1 MEREVDMPKLL
12 PFFMLLILVSGCNL
26 PINPTPIAPEEVQT
40 RVAAT
45 LTALTSPEG
54 ASTSKGD
61 PTSTQTLS
69 PDSTLTSAPIPT
81 TTPTPEVSATQE
93 NWKFQL
99 GSPAFNDPL
108 TNGDGWY
115 LSDDD
120 QTTVSATGSALV
132 LTSLN
137 AIGWHGW
144 SLNYHKMTDFYLEA
158 TIKTGI
164 CSGSD
169 QYGLVFRSPDFQK
182 GYFFTVT
189 CSGNYVLRSF
199 DGSQFSLVTAVNSSD
214 AILSGSNQVNRLGVK
229 AVGNK
234 IELYANDKLL
244 ETIQDNSFD
253 QSGAFGVFI
262 AGYETPNFSIALDD
276 ISYWLI
282 D

>member
-1 MEREVDMPKLL
+1 MRKLL
-12 PFFMLLILVSGCNL
+12 SIIALLMIVSGCNL
-26 PINPTPIAPEEVQT
+26 PISPTTISPEEVQT

-45 LTALTSPEG
+45 LTAIAVPSDVAITTVEPLTTLTITPEI
-54 ASTSKGD
+54 
-61 PTSTQTLS
+61 TSTIT
-69 PDSTLTSAPIPT
+69 PNPTNTS
-81 TTPTPEVSATQE
+81 TPEATVTPDD
-93 NWKFQL
+93 WKAQL
-99 GSPAFNDPL
+99 GQPSFQDPL

-120 QTTVSATGSALV
+120 QTTISATGGALV

-144 SLNYHKMTDFYLEA
+144 SLNYRKMTDFYLEA

-189 CSGNYVLRSF
+189 CSGDYVLRAF
-199 DGSQFSLVTAVNSSD
+199 DGSVFSAITAVNSS
-214 AILSGSNQVNRLGVK
+214 ASIKAGANQVNRLGVK
-229 AVGNK
+229 AIGSK
-234 IELYANDKLL
+234 IELYANDQLL
-244 ETIQDNSFD
+244 GTIQDSTFD
-253 QSGAFGVFI
+253 QSGTFGVFI
-262 AGYETPNFSIALDD
+262 AGYDTPNFSIALDD

-282 D
+282 N